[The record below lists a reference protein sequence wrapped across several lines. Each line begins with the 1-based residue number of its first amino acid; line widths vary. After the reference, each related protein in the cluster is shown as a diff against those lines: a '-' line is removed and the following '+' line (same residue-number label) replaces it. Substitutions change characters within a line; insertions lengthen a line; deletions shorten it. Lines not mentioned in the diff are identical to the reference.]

1 MPKGDNDMPKKIRRP
16 LTINGVNLWISGNNE
31 QEYAENIIRAVL
43 GGAKAPDT
51 SSTPHARSTNFRAYA
66 ENFMALYKRGK
77 VWHTTLAGYEGYLKN
92 HIYPFFGKMAL
103 EEISVDTVQAFLNAK
118 ADLSEHT
125 VDELHR
131 LLNSTSCRRH
141 AKPAYWQRILR
152 KAGLSRTRQRAKR
165 KYGRPIRRKNSRK
178 SKTRCRGCRTFRIVG
193 FWRLRCIHRQDAA
206 KYWAFR

>member
-1 MPKGDNDMPKKIRRP
+1 MPKKIRRP

-77 VWHTTLAGYEGYLKN
+77 VRHTTLAGYEGYLKN

-125 VDELHR
+125 VDELRR
-131 LLNSTSCRRH
+131 LLNS
-141 AKPAYWQRILR
+141 IL
-152 KAGLSRTRQRAKR
+152 Q
-165 KYGRPIRRKNSRK
+165 
-178 SKTRCRGCRTFRIVG
+178 
-193 FWRLRCIHRQDAA
+193 AA
-206 KYWAFR
+206 